1 MSPFGIISAGLGSL
15 IFSLWETDKLIF
27 SLWEVDKLLIAES
40 VLGVLDLSGCT
51 VIGDTANKRGFGL
64 ETSKTGVAAR
74 FLLYAGVR
82 GRPVG
87 VLTLISEVGVALRI
101 STVGVITVFTS
112 VVGVV
117 PLFISEVGVFLWGSG
132 LGKGGRAVGVVPLL
146 TSDTG
151 VKSCMVSAG
160 ALL

>member
-1 MSPFGIISAGLGSL
+1 MSPFGIISAGLGS
-15 IFSLWETDKLIF
+15 LIF

-40 VLGVLDLSGCT
+40 VLGVLDLSGST

-82 GRPVG
+82 GLPVG
-87 VLTLISEVGVALRI
+87 VLTLISEVGVTLLISEVGVALRI
-101 STVGVITVFTS
+101 STVGVIIVFIS

-132 LGKGGRAVGVVPLL
+132 PSKGGRAVGVVPLL
-146 TSDTG
+146 TSDTR